1 MNVYKIKVASDEY
14 KELCF
19 ANVYASD
26 FMRDQPRAVPFKSSW
41 RLVEFRYTRPDTE
54 GYQANA
60 IDSDFISLNGDLGM
74 SAATAERTSEWLSP
88 YGELLP
94 VRVVD
99 DGSTAYWF
107 HCTRLIDA
115 LDEQNSIGTIEDDGR
130 MRNPSLF
137 VFFPDKIKDSLVFV
151 IPQLGTS
158 VYCTD
163 RLKTIVEESG
173 LTGLS
178 FVLEWSDE
186 PKGIAQIEVWKQ
198 KAGYLKGIK
207 ERMLKKRAELEAAGK
222 RNSGLAK

>member
-14 KELCF
+14 KELCL
-19 ANVYASD
+19 ANVYVSG
-26 FMRDQPRAVPFKSSW
+26 FMRNQPRAEPFKSSW
-41 RLVEFRYTRPDTE
+41 RLVEFRYTRPNTE

-74 SAATAERTSEWLSP
+74 SAATAERTSEWFLP

-94 VRVVD
+94 VTVVD
-99 DGSTAYWF
+99 NGSTAYWF
-107 HCTRLIDA
+107 HCTTLVDA
-115 LDEQNSIGTIEDDGR
+115 LDEQNSIGTIEDNGR

-137 VFFPDKIKDSLVFV
+137 VFFPEKIKDSSIFV
-151 IPQLGTS
+151 IPQLGTG

-163 RLKTIVEESG
+163 QLKTLVDASG

-186 PKGIAQIEVWKQ
+186 PNGIAQIEAWKQ

-207 ERMLKKRAELEAAGK
+207 ERMLKKRAELEAGRK
-222 RNSGLAK
+222 